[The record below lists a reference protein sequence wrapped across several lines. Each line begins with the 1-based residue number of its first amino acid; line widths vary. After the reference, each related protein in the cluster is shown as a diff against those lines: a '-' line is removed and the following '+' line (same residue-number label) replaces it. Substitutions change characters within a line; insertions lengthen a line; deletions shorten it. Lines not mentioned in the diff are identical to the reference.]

1 MKKSAFISDILF
13 AFFLVSVFTLCL
25 FRYLGVTLILSLT
38 LATLCGVL
46 SAGCVGAIL
55 QSKRTRLSLNRFDQT
70 QKEKFLLHLSLISD
84 ERITQ
89 FFQNLFLEQLPKR
102 LGKLR
107 LATKDASY
115 FLCFRFAP
123 LSADDIAKYARV
135 KTTGDKIILCNRIDE
150 DALALCQRLRMQVCT
165 GERVYAMVKE
175 KNALPTQFVGDETP
189 VNKKQRR
196 LKLCF
201 SKSNAKR
208 FFTGGVLILLTSLIT
223 PFPYYYLVFG
233 SILLL
238 VSAFIRF
245 WGY

>member
-13 AFFLVSVFTLCL
+13 TFLTVGLFTLCY
-25 FRYLGVTLILSLT
+25 FRYLGSSIVGSFA
-38 LATLCGVL
+38 LATLCGAL
-46 SAGCVGAIL
+46 AAGAVGAIL
-55 QSKRTRLSLNRFDQT
+55 QSKRARFFLKRSDET
-70 QKEKFLLHLSLISD
+70 QKQKFLLHLSLISD

-89 FFQNLFLEQLPKR
+89 FFQRLLSEKLPKR

-107 LATKDASY
+107 LATKDAFY

-123 LSADDIAKYARV
+123 VSADDAAAFSRL
-135 KTTGDKIILCNRIDE
+135 KTAGKKIVLCNRIDE
-150 DALALCQRLRMQVCT
+150 DALQLCNRLQIEVCT

-175 KNALPTQFVGDETP
+175 KNALPDSYAGEETP
-189 VNKKQRR
+189 VDKKQRR
-196 LKLCF
+196 RKLCF

-208 FFTGGVLILLTSLIT
+208 FFIAGALILLTSLIT

-238 VSAFIRF
+238 VSALIRF
-245 WGY
+245 FGY